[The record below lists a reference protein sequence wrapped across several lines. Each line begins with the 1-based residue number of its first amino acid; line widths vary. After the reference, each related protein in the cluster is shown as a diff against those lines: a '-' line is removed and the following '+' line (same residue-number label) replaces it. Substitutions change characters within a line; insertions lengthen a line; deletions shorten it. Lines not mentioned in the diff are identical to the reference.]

1 MIQEEKD
8 SGSIKF
14 SNIIVWQSDY
24 SFVLIESY
32 FINSLMLYS
41 MQPFMELQ
49 QGKIYFISLLQEI
62 IQETSSNC
70 QIKMRRDR

>member
-62 IQETSSNC
+62 VLETSSNC
-70 QIKMRRDR
+70 QIKKRRDR

>member
-14 SNIIVWQSDY
+14 SNITVWQSDY

-62 IQETSSNC
+62 VLETSSNC
-70 QIKMRRDR
+70 QIKKRRDR

>member
-49 QGKIYFISLLQEI
+49 QGKIYFISLSQEI
-62 IQETSSNC
+62 VLETSSNC
-70 QIKMRRDR
+70 QIKKRRDR